1 MGGRIN
7 LRGLEQGFKEIVHME
22 HLTQSLMWVFFL
34 ITFMH
39 FFNWSVIALPP
50 GEGNGNTLKY
60 SGLENSMVRGAR
72 WAVVYRVSKSQTQL
86 SD

>member
-1 MGGRIN
+1 MGGRID

-22 HLTQSLMWVFFL
+22 HLIQSLMWVFFL
-34 ITFMH
+34 DNFYA

-50 GEGNGNTLKY
+50 GEGNGNTVKY

-72 WAVVYRVSKSQTQL
+72 WAVVHRVSKSQIRL